1 MRKIKQ
7 PELSELFRFH
17 FTDIDQN
24 DISNYTIFSPFST
37 LHLIREARINPARAT
52 FELSAEIYQR
62 KVTVLQE
69 MDISD

>member
-1 MRKIKQ
+1 M
-7 PELSELFRFH
+7 FRFRFR
-17 FTDIDQN
+17 FTDTDQN

-37 LHLIREARINPARAT
+37 LHLIRKAGINPARAT
-52 FELSAEIYQR
+52 FEMSAEIYQR